1 MGGPK
6 RLWCEGKVIMQSL
19 YEQGQARVQVAGKES
34 CPFQVWKGVRQGCP
48 LSPWLFNIFI
58 DRIVS
63 EARNMF
69 YGSVQLTTGEVEAV
83 RQVIEK
89 VIE

>member
-34 CPFQVWKGVRQGCP
+34 CPFQVWKGVRQG
-48 LSPWLFNIFI
+48 S
-58 DRIVS
+58 S
-63 EARNMF
+63 T
-69 YGSVQLTTGEVEAV
+69 SS
-83 RQVIEK
+83 
-89 VIE
+89 